1 MASLSSLKD
10 RLRSGLRRVSS
21 NEGPSL
27 AHSSA
32 QPSPQSGSP
41 ERRYPLGLS
50 VFGQPRPLSSDDG
63 RCAAVRW
70 QPEVLLQQFR
80 LA

>member
-1 MASLSSLKD
+1 MGASRAGLMASLSSLKD
-10 RLRSGLRRVSS
+10 RFKSGLRRVSS

-41 ERRYPLGLS
+41 ERRYPPGLS
-50 VFGQPRPLSSDDG
+50 VFGQPRPDFGTASDDG
-63 RCAAVRW
+63 R
-70 QPEVLLQQFR
+70 
-80 LA
+80 